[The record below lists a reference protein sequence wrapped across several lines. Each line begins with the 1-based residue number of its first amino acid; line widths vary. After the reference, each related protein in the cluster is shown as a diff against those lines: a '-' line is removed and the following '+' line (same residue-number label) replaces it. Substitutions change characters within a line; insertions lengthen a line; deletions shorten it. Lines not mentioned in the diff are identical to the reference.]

1 MTETEKKLIHTANI
15 QRAFV
20 CTVAR
25 ALLILIEQMIN
36 YCNKYSIR
44 IDAFERSQLNII
56 QRGIKNI
63 TSDYICFSDRSKTL
77 AFKRYTKIMAIVI
90 RQLFS
95 KTDGDYMTMFKF
107 YNYVKTFLTTCKE
120 IEPTVD
126 EEQDA
131 FSVIFNGDSSN
142 NG

>member
-20 CTVAR
+20 ATFMQ
-25 ALLILIEQMIN
+25 ALQNEIN
-36 YCNKYSIR
+36 YMIKFCQDNGIR
-44 IDAFERSQLNII
+44 IESFERRQLINII
-56 QRGIKNI
+56 KSIQYIVV
-63 TSDYICFSDRSKTL
+63 DYKCLK
-77 AFKRYTKIMAIVI
+77 AEKAENFKRYGKIMSLVV

-107 YNYVKTFLTTCKE
+107 YNYVKTFPTTCKE
-120 IEPTVD
+120 IEPTAS

-131 FSVIFNGDSSN
+131 FSIIFNGDNSANS
-142 NG
+142 

>member
-1 MTETEKKLIHTANI
+1 MTETEQKLIYTANI

-25 ALLILIEQMIN
+25 ALLVLIEQMIN
-36 YCNKYSIR
+36 YCNKYCIK

-56 QRGIKNI
+56 QKGIKNI
-63 TSDYICFSDRSKTL
+63 TSDYISFSDRSKTL
-77 AFKRYTKIMAIVI
+77 SFKRYTKIMALVI

-107 YNYVKTFLTTCKE
+107 YNYVKTFPTTCKE
-120 IEPTVD
+120 IKPTAS

-131 FSVIFNGDSSN
+131 FSVIFNSN
-142 NG
+142 NSNNS

>member
-1 MTETEKKLIHTANI
+1 MEDKDKNLLYIANI

-25 ALLILIEQMIN
+25 ALLVLIEQMIN
-36 YCNKYSIR
+36 YCNKYDIK

-56 QRGIKNI
+56 QKGIKNI
-63 TSDYICFSDRSKTL
+63 TSDYLCFIDQSKSR
-77 AFKRYTKIMAIVI
+77 AFKRYTKIMALVI

-107 YNYVKTFLTTCKE
+107 YNYVKTFPTTLKE
-120 IEPTVD
+120 IEPTAS

-131 FSVIFNGDSSN
+131 FSVIFNCDNSN
-142 NG
+142 NS

>member
-1 MTETEKKLIHTANI
+1 MEDKDKNLLYIANI

-25 ALLILIEQMIN
+25 ALLVLIEQMIN
-36 YCNKYSIR
+36 YCNKYGIK

-56 QRGIKNI
+56 QKGIKNI
-63 TSDYICFSDRSKTL
+63 TSDYLCFKDQSKSR
-77 AFKRYTKIMAIVI
+77 AFKRYTKIMALVI

-107 YNYVKTFLTTCKE
+107 YNYVKTFPTALKE
-120 IEPTVD
+120 IEPTAS

-131 FSVIFNGDSSN
+131 FSVIFNCDNSN
-142 NG
+142 NS

>member
-1 MTETEKKLIHTANI
+1 MTENEKKLIHTANI

-25 ALLILIEQMIN
+25 ALLVLIEQMIN
-36 YCNKYSIR
+36 YCNKHSIK
-44 IDAFERSQLNII
+44 IDTFERSQLNII
-56 QRGIKNI
+56 QKGIKNI
-63 TSDYICFSDRSKTL
+63 TIDYLCFKDQSKSKS
-77 AFKRYTKIMAIVI
+77 FKRYTKIMALAI

-107 YNYVKTFLTTCKE
+107 YNYVKTFPTTCKE
-120 IEPTVD
+120 IEPTAN

-131 FSVIFNGDSSN
+131 FSVIFNGDDSDNS
-142 NG
+142 